1 MIMKKETKEALL
13 KALLT
18 FLATLLGILTGAN
31 AATLILH

>member
-1 MIMKKETKEALL
+1 MKKETKEALL

-31 AATLILH
+31 AANMILL